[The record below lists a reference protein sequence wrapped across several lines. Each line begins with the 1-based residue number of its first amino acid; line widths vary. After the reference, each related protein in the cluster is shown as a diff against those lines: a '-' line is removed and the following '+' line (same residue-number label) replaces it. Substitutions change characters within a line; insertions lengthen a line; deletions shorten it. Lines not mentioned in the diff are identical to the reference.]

1 MSSSQQLTA
10 IIDNIVIARVGLL
23 LKHPFFGNLAARLI
37 IKDGSNWCDSAA
49 TDGRTIFFNQNFFA
63 KLSVPQIQFVLA
75 HEILHNAFDHMGR
88 LEGRISKIFNY
99 AADFCVNGQLIR
111 DKIGDW
117 NIDGIDLL
125 HDTNY
130 YGMSAEEVYDILK
143 EHDDDMLDQL
153 GDMLDQHIDWEL
165 PDGTSEMHTANGQP
179 VYTAEELRQIRSEV
193 TEAIMAAATAVGN
206 TETPASIQRIIQALI
221 SPTMDWRSILQQQIQ
236 STVSND
242 YSWMRP
248 NRKSWHLSANLPGN
262 KLQDT
267 IDICVSIDMSGS
279 ITNDQALDF
288 ISEIKGIM
296 EEYQTFQIKV
306 WCFDTAVYNEQDFDQ
321 YNISDFDQYQPIGG
335 GGTDFTVNWS
345 YMKEQDIIPQ
355 KLIIFTDGFPCGA
368 WGDPDYCDTIFVI
381 HGSTTISAPFGTT
394 CYYE

>member
-10 IIDNIVIARVGLL
+10 IIDKIVIARVGLL

-75 HEILHNAFDHMGR
+75 HEILHNAFNHMGR
-88 LEGRISKIFNY
+88 LEGRNIKIFNY

-143 EHDDDMLDQL
+143 EHNDDMLDQL

-165 PDGTSEMHTANGQP
+165 PDGTSEMRTANGQP
-179 VYTAEELRQIRSEV
+179 VYTAGELRQIRSEV

-206 TETPASIQRIIQALI
+206 NETPASIQRIIQVLI

-279 ITNDQALDF
+279 ITNEQALDF
-288 ISEIKGIM
+288 ICEIKGIM

-321 YNISDFDQYQPIGG
+321 YNISDFDKYQPIGG

-381 HGSTTISAPFGTT
+381 HGSTTIAAPFGTT

>member
-1 MSSSQQLTA
+1 
-10 IIDNIVIARVGLL
+10 
-23 LKHPFFGNLAARLI
+23 
-37 IKDGSNWCDSAA
+37 
-49 TDGRTIFFNQNFFA
+49 
-63 KLSVPQIQFVLA
+63 
-75 HEILHNAFDHMGR
+75 
-88 LEGRISKIFNY
+88 
-99 AADFCVNGQLIR
+99 
-111 DKIGDW
+111 
-117 NIDGIDLL
+117 
-125 HDTNY
+125 
-130 YGMSAEEVYDILK
+130 
-143 EHDDDMLDQL
+143 
-153 GDMLDQHIDWEL
+153 
-165 PDGTSEMHTANGQP
+165 
-179 VYTAEELRQIRSEV
+179 
-193 TEAIMAAATAVGN
+193 
-206 TETPASIQRIIQALI
+206 
-221 SPTMDWRSILQQQIQ
+221 MDWRSILQQQIQ

-321 YNISDFDQYQPIGG
+321 YNISDFDKYQPIGG

>member
-10 IIDNIVIARVGLL
+10 IIDKIVIARVGLL

-37 IKDGSNWCDSAA
+37 IKDGSDWCNSAA

-63 KLSVPQIQFVLA
+63 KLSVSQIQFVLA
-75 HEILHNAFDHMGR
+75 HEILHNAFNHMGR
-88 LEGRISKIFNY
+88 LEGRIIKIFNY

-143 EHDDDMLDQL
+143 EHNDDMLDQL

-165 PDGTSEMHTANGQP
+165 PDDTSEMRTANGQP

-206 TETPASIQRIIQALI
+206 NETPASIQRIIQALI

-321 YNISDFDQYQPIGG
+321 YNISDFDKYQPIGG